1 MVKRTIGNYL
11 TQTDRDFPVDA
22 ELFAAIQDNESML
35 AIIGNIAG
43 DKAILHGCRPYNNG
57 SNRAPGYVFIRTN
70 DYPEGE
76 ILYFEGGATQSGMHI
91 KKEDVSVASQGKA
104 YPNAYVIRSLVYG
117 VGDENY
123 DWADF
128 AELTTIPELLEKIE
142 RQNQAIAL
150 LQPTPVGTVQMWAG
164 KVDAASLPA
173 NYMLCD
179 GTKLS
184 AAEYPALYS
193 AIGTIHN
200 ASGTTGGYFNLPDLR
215 GRFIAGYAGS
225 YDTDYYTIGRKGG
238 EKRHT
243 LTVSEMPSHQH
254 YMKDYYYPEAYSTG
268 GISGNEQ
275 QSGMIAGS
283 GKSDSDNGYL
293 YYKNHYTESSGGGS
307 AHENR
312 PPYYTL
318 AYIIRVK

>member
-1 MVKRTIGNYL
+1 MKRTIGNYL
-11 TQTDRDFPVDA
+11 TQSDRDFPVDA

-43 DKAILHGCRPYNNG
+43 DMAILHGCAPYNNG
-57 SNRAPGYVFIRTN
+57 SYRTPGYVFIRTE

-91 KKEDVSVASQGKA
+91 KKEDVPVASQGKA
-104 YPNAYVIRSLVYG
+104 YPNAYSIRSLVYG
-117 VGDENY
+117 VGEENY
-123 DWADF
+123 EWENF
-128 AELTTIPELLEKIE
+128 TELTTIPQLLDMIE
-142 RQNQAIAL
+142 RQNQTIAR
-150 LQPTPVGTVQMWAG
+150 LQPTPVGCVQMWAG
-164 KVDAASLPA
+164 RVDAASLPD

-179 GTKLS
+179 GTKL
-184 AAEYPALYS
+184 AADEYPALYA

-200 ASGTTGGYFNLPDLR
+200 VSGTTSGYFNLPDLR

-238 EKRHT
+238 EKKHT
-243 LTVSEMPSHQH
+243 LAVSEMPSHQH
-254 YMKDYYYPEAYSTG
+254 YFKDYYFPQNNSEG
-268 GISGNEQ
+268 GLSGNEYLNGNKIRGA
-275 QSGMIAGS
+275 SGDDA
-283 GKSDSDNGYL
+283 NNTYL
-293 YYKNHYTESSGGGS
+293 FFKNHYTESSGSGT